1 MYISPDGTFDN
12 TTTITSGYYDATNLN
27 FTDAVYGTLINMDLQ
42 SHLLFRIVT
51 REVDTS
57 GTLQPINVY

>member
-1 MYISPDGTFDN
+1 
-12 TTTITSGYYDATNLN
+12 
-27 FTDAVYGTLINMDLQ
+27 MDLQ

-57 GTLQPINVY
+57 GTLQPINVYWSFTKTSPKAR